1 MNKIKKNWNTLFNE
15 SNHPYN
21 LRLNEL
27 KFTKN
32 KTNISTINVLYP
44 EMSEEQI
51 LRINKYI
58 ARKIKLKFIS
68 SILDFGSG
76 TGNFLLYCQKSKKI
90 KKVSIEINHR
100 FIKHQ
105 KKILRLTKFI
115 NPKNGLN
122 YLKNIQ
128 SNSIDAILCNSVFQ
142 YLRKKDTLKVIDGLI
157 RIAKKDI
164 LILDIKNLKKKTYWE
179 NMQMKRYNLNSK
191 TFRERYKFYNI
202 SFFSKK
208 EISYFLKKKKNI
220 TFKIE
225 DNVRYLKDHKFGFM
239 VHIKKN

>member
-105 KKILRLTKFI
+105 KKNFKI
-115 NPKNGLN
+115 NK
-122 YLKNIQ
+122 I
-128 SNSIDAILCNSVFQ
+128 
-142 YLRKKDTLKVIDGLI
+142 
-157 RIAKKDI
+157 
-164 LILDIKNLKKKTYWE
+164 
-179 NMQMKRYNLNSK
+179 
-191 TFRERYKFYNI
+191 YK
-202 SFFSKK
+202 SKK
-208 EISYFLKKKKNI
+208 
-220 TFKIE
+220 
-225 DNVRYLKDHKFGFM
+225 
-239 VHIKKN
+239 